1 MTTII
6 GIQADEGIVLF
17 ADTQALHPKG
27 YLGGD
32 GKFPQPRNKINVLG
46 DYCAVANCG
55 YSVKPKDLA
64 NILGSGSRKATETL
78 KERLDRAD
86 SKFAD
91 DYKDVFKDVSMLV
104 AMRLEKPELYLI
116 DKGRKFVRLK
126 RRFITLGSG
135 GKYAHCFLRNNL
147 NGNHSIGY
155 AIRMGYRAERCAFN
169 DMNTGGFVS
178 FAVITQEEIDR
189 TGARL
194 HRQVLNL
201 EKTVVAET
209 AERYRRN

>member
-17 ADTQALHPKG
+17 ADTQALHPEG
-27 YLGGD
+27 YPGGD
-32 GKFPQPRNKINVLG
+32 GKFPQPYNKINVLG

-55 YSVKPKDLA
+55 YSVRPKNLVR
-64 NILGSGSRKATETL
+64 ILGSGSRRATETL

-91 DYKDVFKDVSMLV
+91 DYNGFFKDVSMLV

-116 DKGRKFVRLK
+116 DKGHKFVRLK
-126 RRFITLGSG
+126 RRFIALGSG
-135 GKYAHCFLRNNL
+135 GKYAHYFLRDNL

-155 AIRMGYRAERCAFN
+155 AIRMGYMAERCAFN
-169 DMNTGGFVS
+169 DMNTGGFVN
-178 FAVITQEEIDR
+178 FAVVTSEGIDGK
-189 TGARL
+189 GARL
-194 HRQVLNL
+194 HRRVLGL
-201 EKTVVAET
+201 ERAVIVET
-209 AERYRRN
+209 AQRYMKN